1 MCLHTLLTQSQ
12 SRERALCTPYAV
24 TSLSAAYAVCKT
36 KGGLGGSPKKRRVNV
51 ETSAPRSFL
60 KNRYHDVVEGQRRE
74 RPMWILGRG
83 SRLWSKGKDDEK
95 PQSVISNQ

>member
-1 MCLHTLLTQSQ
+1 MVSHVEMCLHTLLTQSQ

-60 KNRYHDVVEGQRRE
+60 KNRYPGNLLLLKSD
-74 RPMWILGRG
+74 
-83 SRLWSKGKDDEK
+83 S
-95 PQSVISNQ
+95 

>member
-1 MCLHTLLTQSQ
+1 MVSHVEMCLHTPLTYGSTTQSQ

-60 KNRYHDVVEGQRRE
+60 KNRYLYITEG
-74 RPMWILGRG
+74 LN
-83 SRLWSKGKDDEK
+83 L
-95 PQSVISNQ
+95 

>member
-1 MCLHTLLTQSQ
+1 MYAVTKQS
-12 SRERALCTPYAV
+12 SRAPCTPYAV

-60 KNRYHDVVEGQRRE
+60 KNRYLSNDDCEGDRSGAVRNAGQVGTTCSIVRR
-74 RPMWILGRG
+74 
-83 SRLWSKGKDDEK
+83 
-95 PQSVISNQ
+95 N